1 MAKKIRPSNDYWRR
15 RETRQRRKN
24 IKDQQEYD
32 KHIESIYQQ
41 SMDNIQ
47 KEIDSFYTRYARK
60 EGITLAEAKKR
71 ASKLDM
77 EEYSRKAKRY
87 VEERDFSKQ
96 ANEEM
101 RLYNLTMRIN
111 RLELLKAN
119 IGLELVDGFDKMEKF
134 FGKKLTE
141 RTIDEFK
148 RQAGILGKTI
158 TETEAAKRAKVL
170 VNASFHN
177 AKWSERIWNNQAQ
190 LKSNLDTLLRTG
202 LIQGRNPREL
212 ARELRKAF
220 GASVNDSERL
230 MRTEMAR
237 VQTAA
242 QQESF
247 ERNGFKEYEYIC
259 CGLPDACEICRALD
273 GKIFNVKD
281 MMVGENAP
289 PMHPNCH
296 CSTAAAAANREDF
309 DAWLDAKA
317 AGETGLGFEEWK
329 SVEKSTGS
337 GKPLVKSISLD
348 DFDTLKG
355 LIGDKVKSPKYH
367 ITDEVMDTISKTLQE
382 KAALRSFDAIRI
394 KSLEDKKV
402 FDTVFTP
409 IGTWYSAE
417 LHINGKFFNGKTL
430 NQIQSIIRNDRTTVC
445 ENLEDCVI
453 HEIYHAKT
461 SDRLEA
467 LSEAG
472 VLRERGQ
479 YDTISEEARMT
490 LNKAAKELGLW

>member
-32 KHIESIYQQ
+32 KHIESIYQK

-47 KEIDSFYTRYARK
+47 KEIDSFYIRYARK
-60 EGITLAEAKKR
+60 EGITMAEAKKR

-87 VEERDFSKQ
+87 VEEKDFSKQ

-101 RLYNLTMRIN
+101 RLYNMTMKVN
-111 RLELLKAN
+111 RLELLKAK
-119 IGLELVDGFDKMEKF
+119 IGLELVDGFNDLQKF
-134 FGKKLTE
+134 FDRKLTD
-141 RTIDEFK
+141 RTLDEFK
-148 RQAGILGKTI
+148 RQAGILGDTV
-158 TETEAAKRAKVL
+158 TDTEAAKRAKVL

-177 AKWSERIWNNQAQ
+177 AKWSDRIWMHQDL
-190 LKSNLDTLLRTG
+190 LKNKLDTLLRTG

-273 GKIFNVKD
+273 GKIFKVKD

-317 AGETGLGFEEWK
+317 AGETDLGFEEWNRFNENVKENLSTNHLRGDMMK
-329 SVEKSTGS
+329 SQEVLEKGISKPHFRTGS
-337 GKPLVKSISLD
+337 MTPEDYALAKEMWNKVIELDIPQKEKEWVYQELDNNLAAEEKISPIVCKPIGNYYYHAVN
-348 DFDTLKG
+348 KG
-355 LIGDKVKSPKYH
+355 HNQYKIFKKDPIEPY
-367 ITDEVMDTISKTLQE
+367 TDWMDEVMSEIFG
-382 KAALRSFDAIRI
+382 RNWRN
-394 KSLEDKKV
+394 
-402 FDTVFTP
+402 FDT
-409 IGTWYSAE
+409 
-417 LHINGKFFNGKTL
+417 
-430 NQIQSIIRNDRTTVC
+430 
-445 ENLEDCVI
+445 
-453 HEIYHAKT
+453 
-461 SDRLEA
+461 
-467 LSEAG
+467 
-472 VLRERGQ
+472 
-479 YDTISEEARMT
+479 
-490 LNKAAKELGLW
+490 

>member
-32 KHIESIYQQ
+32 KHIESIYQK

-47 KEIDSFYTRYARK
+47 KEIDSFYIRYARK
-60 EGITLAEAKKR
+60 EGITMAEAKKR

-87 VEERDFSKQ
+87 VEEKDFSKQ

-101 RLYNLTMRIN
+101 RLYNMTMKVN
-111 RLELLKAN
+111 RLELLKAK
-119 IGLELVDGFDKMEKF
+119 IGLELVDGFNDLQMF
-134 FGKKLTE
+134 FDRKLTD
-141 RTIDEFK
+141 RTLDEFK
-148 RQAGILGKTI
+148 RQAGILGDTV
-158 TETEAAKRAKVL
+158 TDTEAAKRAKVL

-177 AKWSERIWNNQAQ
+177 AKWSDRIWMHQDL
-190 LKSNLDTLLRTG
+190 LKNKLDTLLRTG

-273 GKIFNVKD
+273 GKIFKVKD

-317 AGETGLGFEEWK
+317 AGETDLGFEE
-329 SVEKSTGS
+329 
-337 GKPLVKSISLD
+337 
-348 DFDTLKG
+348 
-355 LIGDKVKSPKYH
+355 
-367 ITDEVMDTISKTLQE
+367 
-382 KAALRSFDAIRI
+382 
-394 KSLEDKKV
+394 
-402 FDTVFTP
+402 
-409 IGTWYSAE
+409 
-417 LHINGKFFNGKTL
+417 
-430 NQIQSIIRNDRTTVC
+430 QI
-445 ENLEDCVI
+445 
-453 HEIYHAKT
+453 
-461 SDRLEA
+461 
-467 LSEAG
+467 
-472 VLRERGQ
+472 
-479 YDTISEEARMT
+479 
-490 LNKAAKELGLW
+490 